1 MNLRGGGATYNQAP
15 SSVLAESN
23 GITRHPEPKAK
34 DPIKKQ
40 VDSSVAS
47 LLQNDAQGASGFL
60 GLCLQNDKAAQ
71 GDSSGIRPQNDIKK
85 DVILSQRRRIHL
97 KHNWIFH
104 SVQND
109 MKKSKHA
116 AFTMAE
122 VLITIGIIGIVA
134 AMTLPGVIE
143 GYQKAETIN
152 RLKKAYS
159 VMAQAIELSEVQ
171 YESVK
176 YWNFNQSPASFFNQY
191 LKPHFAKINETT
203 YGKISDK
210 VQYTRPNGSVE
221 NNFTPFYSNAL
232 VVSTV
237 DGMTFYITGGS
248 TALTRKSLLLVLD
261 LNGYKKP
268 NRIGRDVF
276 MFSISQEYG
285 LVPYGYKGTCDMGN
299 AYDTFD
305 REYLKSAWRYG
316 CSKQAGETNGAFCS
330 ALIMTDGWEIRDDY
344 PW

>member
-1 MNLRGGGATYNQAP
+1 M
-15 SSVLAESN
+15 
-23 GITRHPEPKAK
+23 
-34 DPIKKQ
+34 IK
-40 VDSSVAS
+40 
-47 LLQNDAQGASGFL
+47 
-60 GLCLQNDKAAQ
+60 
-71 GDSSGIRPQNDIKK
+71 R
-85 DVILSQRRRIHL
+85 
-97 KHNWIFH
+97 
-104 SVQND
+104 
-109 MKKSKHA
+109 

-122 VLITIGIIGIVA
+122 VLITLGILGVVI

-159 VMAQAIELSEVQ
+159 VIAQAIELSEVHN
-171 YESVK
+171 ESVK
-176 YWNFNQSPASFFNQY
+176 YWNFNQSNADFFNQY

-221 NNFTPFYSNAL
+221 NTFTPFYSNAL

-237 DGMTFYITGGS
+237 DGMTFYFTVGRI
-248 TALTRKSLLLVLD
+248 AMTRNSSSIVLD

-268 NRIGRDVF
+268 NRFGRDLF
-276 MFSISQEYG
+276 IFSISQEYG

-305 REYLKSAWRYG
+305 REYLKSAWRYV

>member
-1 MNLRGGGATYNQAP
+1 MNLRGGGATCNQAP

-23 GITRHPEPKAK
+23 VIKRHPEPKAK
-34 DPIKKQ
+34 DLIKKQ

-47 LLQNDAQGASGFL
+47 LLQNDVLGASGFL
-60 GLCLQNDKAAQ
+60 GLCAQNDKAAQ

-97 KHNWIFH
+97 KPNWIFH

-109 MKKSKHA
+109 RKKSKHA

-122 VLITIGIIGIVA
+122 VLITLGIIGIVA

-159 VMAQAIELSEVQ
+159 VMAQAIELSEVHN
-171 YESVK
+171 ESVK
-176 YWNFNQSPASFFNQY
+176 YWNFNQSSVSFFNQY
-191 LKPHFAKINETT
+191 LKQYFAKINETR
-203 YGKISDK
+203 YGKISDEIK
-210 VQYTRPNGSVE
+210 YTRPNGSIE
-221 NNFTPFYSNAL
+221 DTFTPFYSNAL
-232 VVSTV
+232 VISTV
-237 DGMTFYITGGS
+237 DGMTFYLSEAMISSATS
-248 TALTRKSLLLVLD
+248 FQSILVD
-261 LNGYKKP
+261 INGYKNP
-268 NRIGRDVF
+268 NRFGRDLFV
-276 MFSISQEYG
+276 FSILPDYG
-285 LVPYGYKGTCDMGN
+285 LVPYGYKGSCDEGN

-316 CSKQAGETNGAFCS
+316 CSKQAGQTNGAFCS

>member
-1 MNLRGGGATYNQAP
+1 M
-15 SSVLAESN
+15 
-23 GITRHPEPKAK
+23 
-34 DPIKKQ
+34 
-40 VDSSVAS
+40 
-47 LLQNDAQGASGFL
+47 
-60 GLCLQNDKAAQ
+60 
-71 GDSSGIRPQNDIKK
+71 
-85 DVILSQRRRIHL
+85 
-97 KHNWIFH
+97 KH
-104 SVQND
+104 
-109 MKKSKHA
+109 K

-159 VMAQAIELSEVQ
+159 VMAQAIELSEVHN
-171 YESVK
+171 ESVK
-176 YWNFNQSPASFFNQY
+176 YWNFNQSYADFFNQY

-221 NNFTPFYSNAL
+221 NNFTLFYSNAL

-237 DGMTFYITGGS
+237 DGMTFFFPE
-248 TALTRKSLLLVLD
+248 SLPTNKHFAVD
-261 LNGYKKP
+261 INGYKKP
-268 NRIGRDVF
+268 NRFGRDLFVF
-276 MFSISQEYG
+276 VISQEYG
-285 LVPYGYKGTCDMGN
+285 FVPYGYKYTCDMNNG
-299 AYDTFD
+299 YDTFD
-305 REYLKSAWRYG
+305 REQIKSAWRYG

>member
-1 MNLRGGGATYNQAP
+1 M
-15 SSVLAESN
+15 
-23 GITRHPEPKAK
+23 
-34 DPIKKQ
+34 IK
-40 VDSSVAS
+40 
-47 LLQNDAQGASGFL
+47 
-60 GLCLQNDKAAQ
+60 
-71 GDSSGIRPQNDIKK
+71 R
-85 DVILSQRRRIHL
+85 
-97 KHNWIFH
+97 
-104 SVQND
+104 
-109 MKKSKHA
+109 

-122 VLITIGIIGIVA
+122 VLITLGILGVVI

-159 VMAQAIELSEVQ
+159 VIAQAIELSEVHN
-171 YESVK
+171 ESVK
-176 YWNFNQSPASFFNQY
+176 YWNFNQSNADFFNQY

-221 NNFTPFYSNAL
+221 NTFTPFYSNAL

-237 DGMTFYITGGS
+237 DGMTFYFSSYIN
-248 TALTRKSLLLVLD
+248 ANYKSIVVD

-268 NRIGRDVF
+268 NRFGRDLF
-276 MFSISQEYG
+276 MFSISPEYG

-305 REYLKSAWRYG
+305 REYLKSARRYG

-330 ALIMTDGWEIRDDY
+330 ALIITDGWEIREDY

>member
-1 MNLRGGGATYNQAP
+1 
-15 SSVLAESN
+15 
-23 GITRHPEPKAK
+23 
-34 DPIKKQ
+34 
-40 VDSSVAS
+40 
-47 LLQNDAQGASGFL
+47 
-60 GLCLQNDKAAQ
+60 
-71 GDSSGIRPQNDIKK
+71 
-85 DVILSQRRRIHL
+85 
-97 KHNWIFH
+97 
-104 SVQND
+104 
-109 MKKSKHA
+109 
-116 AFTMAE
+116 MAE

-159 VMAQAIELSEVQ
+159 VMAQAIELSEVHN
-171 YESVK
+171 ESVK
-176 YWNFNQSPASFFNQY
+176 YWNFNQSNADFFNQY
-191 LKPHFAKINETT
+191 LKPHSAKINETT

-221 NNFTPFYSNAL
+221 NTFMPFYSNSL

-237 DGMTFYITGGS
+237 DGMTFYIASSGNAMNS
-248 TALTRKSLLLVLD
+248 FALVLD

-268 NRIGRDVF
+268 NRFGRDVF

-305 REYLKSAWRYG
+305 REYLKSAWPT
-316 CSKQAGETNGAFCS
+316 AHS
-330 ALIMTDGWEIRDDY
+330 ALLS
-344 PW
+344 